1 MTFPTDNGISSTFCS
16 YRNLSGDSTI
26 KVKGSSSHMSVY
38 EVKSKSIQFIS
49 IYKFNLIKHYSTQKD
64 TLEL

>member
-1 MTFPTDNGISSTFCS
+1 MTLPTGGVLTTACS
-16 YRNLSGDSTI
+16 NDYLLGDSTI
-26 KVKGSSSHMSVY
+26 KIRGGSAYLSVY

-49 IYKFNLIKHYSTQKD
+49 IYKSNLIKHYSTQKD